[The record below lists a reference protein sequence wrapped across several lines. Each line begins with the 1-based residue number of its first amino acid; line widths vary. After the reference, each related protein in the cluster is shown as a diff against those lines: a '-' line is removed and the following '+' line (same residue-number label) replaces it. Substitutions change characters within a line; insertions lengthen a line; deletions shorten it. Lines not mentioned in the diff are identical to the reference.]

1 MKYKFLITVM
11 SLALMSITAC
21 GTTAETVSK
30 NDVAVETETEIVES
44 TENFETEVQTESE
57 TTQSEVGSAEV
68 SEIETTETVTESEIV
83 EETPVQREIVVK
95 ELNQTMYAK
104 SAVNVRKGDSTD
116 YDKIGSL
123 SFNQQVQVTGQSEA
137 TGWYRIEFNG
147 DVGFVS
153 KNYLSTEKTV
163 VVTQSQSQSN
173 NGGGS
178 NVEIDKDGYIYEDN
192 NEYPSGSVN
201 EEVTPP
207 DTFFEEDDPSGGL
220 DFAGSFDNNGEH
232 RDSSGELIGDVHINP

>member
-30 NDVAVETETEIVES
+30 NDVAVETEIVES

-57 TTQSEVGSAEV
+57 TTQSEVGSTEV

-147 DVGFVS
+147 EVGFVS

-178 NVEIDKDGYIYEDN
+178 NVEVDKDGYIYEDN

-207 DTFFEEDDPSGGL
+207 DTFFEEGSGGTL
-220 DFAGSFDNNGEH
+220 ADFSDNGGQRE
-232 RDSSGELIGDVHINP
+232 DSSGEHRGTTDVTINP

>member
-57 TTQSEVGSAEV
+57 TTQSEVGSTEV

-173 NGGGS
+173 SSNGNTGGNS
-178 NVEIDKDGYIYEDN
+178 NEAPSDWVTPETDN
-192 NEYPSGSVN
+192 PSDNYTPGPSGMTEQEILDALN
-201 EEVTPP
+201 QNNANAG
-207 DTFFEEDDPSGGL
+207 DGG
-220 DFAGSFDNNGEH
+220 D
-232 RDSSGELIGDVHINP
+232 LISDGHLNP